1 LLESLARIGF
11 GGFAQRLCHHAIL
24 WFPRDEF
31 TTTLAFVKS
40 YGGVLQGA
48 IQQLSV
54 AMPQEQAAP
63 MRAVFAGTFCEHH
76 RQHKQAADWF
86 ERAIAASSPLSLRE
100 DVRRSFEERIRRL
113 RAAP

>member
-1 LLESLARIGF
+1 LARVGF
-11 GGFAQRLCHHAIL
+11 GGFAERLCRCAIR
-24 WFPRDEF
+24 WFPRDDF
-31 TTTLAFVKS
+31 KTTLAFVKS
-40 YGGVLQGA
+40 YGGDLEGA

-76 RQHKQAADWF
+76 REHKQAAEWF
-86 ERAIAASSPLSLRE
+86 ERAMAASSPLRERE